1 MAFTHTTA
9 TSAPAFRPDL
19 FEFSP
24 VDVIP
29 EALILQLSTVAGA
42 VEGDE
47 PSVHVG
53 YIDDATAVFKAE
65 GADLDEAQPGLNEV
79 TIHTA
84 KLTQLVRLSREQY
97 YQGGTPDQ
105 LAMSVNRAIVRRS
118 DVAFLAEPAPVGP
131 AVAPMAGLLNV
142 TDVVEGGEVA
152 SDLDVISDLIA
163 TLEDNLAV
171 PTAIVVD
178 PLGWSEIRKLKIGTD
193 YNATLLGAGTSDAQQ
208 MLFSLPV
215 YVNRGMTDYS
225 GVIVDR
231 SAIVTAA
238 GSVQTATSEH
248 AFFGSDGVG
257 LRATWR
263 FGHVVVRPERIGK
276 FTILGPGS

>member
-1 MAFTHTTA
+1 MAFTHTTS

-24 VDVIP
+24 TDAVP
-29 EALILQLSTVAGA
+29 EALILQLSTVAGT

-47 PSVHVG
+47 PAVHVG
-53 YIDDATAVFKAE
+53 YVDDAAAVFKAE
-65 GADLDEAQPGLNEV
+65 GGDLEESQPGLNEAV
-79 TIHTA
+79 AHTA

-97 YQGGTPDQ
+97 YQVGTADQ
-105 LAMSVNRAIVRRS
+105 LSLSVNRALVRRA
-118 DVAFLAEPAPVGP
+118 DIAFLAEPKPTGP
-131 AVAPMAGLLNV
+131 AVAPMPGLLNV
-142 TDVVEGGEVA
+142 DNIVEGGEVA
-152 SDLDVISDLIA
+152 QDLDAISDLIA
-163 TLEDNLAV
+163 VLEDNLSV

-178 PLGWSEIRKLKIGTD
+178 PLGWSEIRKLKIGTN

-215 YVNRGMTDYS
+215 YVNRAMTDYT

-238 GSVQTATSEH
+238 GSVQIATSEH